1 MSLKKIAAKMHI
13 EAKEHGVSR
22 RVLRRG
28 LILSL
33 WYREDDIVLG
43 LRRRN
48 VKPSE
53 TEIGICATTFFF
65 SKPIE
70 SRAEKDDTVWI
81 GISKNALYRKE
92 RQNSGSKVR
101 EVRYRYTGH

>member
-22 RVLRRG
+22 RVLSRG

-33 WYREDDIVLG
+33 WYRDDDIVLG
-43 LRRRN
+43 MRRRN

-65 SKPIE
+65 SKPYE
-70 SRAEKDDTVWI
+70 SRAEKDNTVWI
-81 GISKNALYRKE
+81 GISKEALYGKACLE
-92 RQNSGSKVR
+92 
-101 EVRYRYTGH
+101 

>member
-1 MSLKKIAAKMHI
+1 VGLVAIFFSGGCIMSLKKVAAKMHL
-13 EAKEHGVSR
+13 EAKERGVSR
-22 RVLRRG
+22 RVLNRG

-33 WYREDDIVLG
+33 WYREADIVLG

-53 TEIGICATTFFF
+53 TEVDICATTFFF

-70 SRAEKDDTVWI
+70 SRAEKGKTVWV
-81 GISKNALYRKE
+81 GISKKAIYGKACLE
-92 RQNSGSKVR
+92 
-101 EVRYRYTGH
+101 

>member
-1 MSLKKIAAKMHI
+1 VAIFFSGGFMMSLKKVAARMHF
-13 EAKEHGVSR
+13 EAKERGVSR
-22 RVLRRG
+22 CVLRRG

-33 WYREDDIVLG
+33 WYRDKDIVLG

-53 TEIGICATTFFF
+53 TEISICATTFFF

-70 SRAEKDDTVWI
+70 SRAEKDNTVWI
-81 GISKNALYRKE
+81 GISKNALYGK
-92 RQNSGSKVR
+92 
-101 EVRYRYTGH
+101 

>member
-1 MSLKKIAAKMHI
+1 MSLKKIAARMHF
-13 EAKEHGVSR
+13 EAKERGVSR
-22 RVLRRG
+22 RVLNRG
-28 LILSL
+28 LILNL
-33 WYREDDIVLG
+33 WYRENDIVLG

-70 SRAEKDDTVWI
+70 SRAEKDNTVWI
-81 GISKNALYRKE
+81 GVSKKAIYGKE
-92 RQNSGSKVR
+92 RNKQWK
-101 EVRYRYTGH
+101 

>member
-22 RVLRRG
+22 RVLSRG

-33 WYREDDIVLG
+33 WYRDDDIVLG
-43 LRRRN
+43 MRRRN

-70 SRAEKDDTVWI
+70 SRAEKDNTVWI
-81 GISKNALYRKE
+81 GISKEALYGKACLE
-92 RQNSGSKVR
+92 
-101 EVRYRYTGH
+101 

>member
-1 MSLKKIAAKMHI
+1 VLVAIFFSGGCIMSLKKIAAKMHF
-13 EAKEHGVSR
+13 EAKENGVSR

-33 WYREDDIVLG
+33 WYRDDDIVLG
-43 LRRRN
+43 MRRRN

-65 SKPIE
+65 SNPYE
-70 SRAEKDDTVWI
+70 SRAEKDNTVWI
-81 GISKNALYRKE
+81 GISKNALYGK
-92 RQNSGSKVR
+92 
-101 EVRYRYTGH
+101 